1 MTRVPRRALDESG
14 MVTAFVVLMTLSLV
28 MFIGLVLDGGYT
40 LAARR
45 EAIDEADGAARAAA
59 QALTLETRGSRVAV
73 LDPGRAQAAVDAFLI
88 PAGHSGRASVTGD
101 TVTVT
106 VSFPQR
112 LYILGAG
119 GLFSV
124 TVTGRGTARAV
135 PGVETSPAP

>member
-1 MTRVPRRALDESG
+1 
-14 MVTAFVVLMTLSLV
+14 MVTAFVVLMTLSLI

-59 QALTLETRGSRVAV
+59 QAINPQTRSGRQAV
-73 LDPGRAQAAVDAFLI
+73 LDPARAQAAVDAFLA
-88 PAGHSGRASVTGD
+88 PTGHNGQASVNGD
-101 TVTVT
+101 TVTVM
-106 VSFPQR
+106 VSFRQR

-119 GLFSV
+119 GLFSA

-135 PGVETSPAP
+135 PGVAGVAGVGGGVGGGGP